1 MSSKQHLPEREEV
14 AAILADKARS
24 KLYPEISKEL
34 KAEAISSD
42 VSRKTAALMENTGK
56 IDLNDLRAVMERTK
70 VYLQGCAD
78 SGTFP
83 TVMGLAS
90 LGFGVSRQWLNE
102 YLRVHPNT
110 PTADFIERTK
120 DLFADILSNAALSR
134 TAAETMSIFI
144 LKNCAGFVDRMEI
157 TPRPPEGPLG
167 EVPDMARLE
176 ERLQD
181 VVVEEE

>member
-1 MSSKQHLPEREEV
+1 MSNKHPLPEREEV
-14 AAILADKARS
+14 AAILADKTRS

-42 VSRKTAALMENTGK
+42 VNRKTAALMENMDK
-56 IDLNDLRAVMERTK
+56 VDLNDLQAVKERTE

-90 LGFGVSRQWLNE
+90 LAFGVSRQWLNE
-102 YLRVHPNT
+102 FLRTHPNT

-144 LKNCAGFVDRMEI
+144 LKNCAGFVDKMEI

-167 EVPDMARLE
+167 PEPDQIALE
-176 ERLQD
+176 AKIEGL
-181 VVVEEE
+181 VVDE